1 MGITFFIYV
10 WHFNP
15 RSPCGERLIRG
26 YAVRRE
32 RGISIHAPRAGSDER
47 PAKKPLSPCLFQS
60 TLPVRGAAMES
71 GRAVL
76 NKCISIHAPRAGS
89 GKYAGS
95 DLDERM
101 TDFNPRSPCGE
112 RPVDAVEQLR
122 KLGISIHAP
131 RAGSGIDLTV
141 QQAEWAKISI
151 HAPRAGSGGTDCS
164 GASRR

>member
-89 GKYAGS
+89 GQK
-95 DLDERM
+95 
-101 TDFNPRSPCGE
+101 P
-112 RPVDAVEQLR
+112 PVMLKSEAEFQSTLPVRGAAQHEIATKVLS
-122 KLGISIHAP
+122 GISIHAP
-131 RAGSGIDLTV
+131 RAGSGYTGLCYKARERDFN
-141 QQAEWAKISI
+141 
-151 HAPRAGSGGTDCS
+151 PRSPCGE
-164 GASRR
+164 RRQW